1 MADNFMLDT
10 DEFAFDIT
18 AKENQVPP
26 PPTKATRAELEE
38 QLSQAEALFDEL
50 QLGYT
55 SNSEKFATRSE
66 YDTAKREVLK
76 LIQETIPAE
85 LNKIQKWEDKYSVK
99 RKTAAY
105 GDKGEVAI
113 PASRVFELQQRY
125 KAVVVAP
132 PASVKKYQA
141 AVKEVE
147 QLQARIDKPGT
158 RENKLS
164 EAEKYLLLASAWNN
178 VRQNVTPEVQ
188 QFLGEDVVTRVD
200 KYGNVNARIQFD
212 SPARADTFYES
223 NLQNARRAA
232 DNQFSDR
239 VVVKEDRWGR
249 PLEYSTVRSEQ
260 QSKDFAAF
268 ESRLNQVAEGN
279 LTPAQIV
286 RSTPTAPTVTPT
298 QGAPGQENRGA
309 MTGRLGQQAATP
321 EAAMQD
327 RQFAGARTVQ
337 PSRIASEQ
345 VGDFRGAMTGRLE
358 AGLGPRGPVTP
369 TPTGTGT
376 GTGSGTGGTGRGGGT
391 GGGAGA
397 GAAGTGTIDGK
408 RAGLNW
414 EENIRKYFPKQ
425 AWLLDEVDR
434 GTNADLFDLLKE
446 YSVPRPLT
454 QEELA
459 IFSARLENTGYYK
472 NLATSGKIRE
482 IKKVVG
488 DLGFDTTDFTRFI
501 NRAINLG
508 WEGERLTQETYK
520 EVFSTNP
527 DGSYVNPT
535 AAQRALKS
543 NDYLGLAN
551 ISRAYFNPVGTN
563 TANSRILRV
572 LTGEQNA
579 EDFVRQERELAKQR
593 YGHLSPLIDQGLSL
607 EDIASNYKRTAAAIL
622 ERDENSIDMTQA
634 DYEIALRFGEEG
646 KQRVMTNGEWERLL
660 RTDPRYG
667 WEKTENAKAEAR
679 SLANTVVQA
688 FGRII

>member
-1 MADNFMLDT
+1 MAEDFTLSGSEYAIDLTNP
-10 DEFAFDIT
+10 A
-18 AKENQVPP
+18 NQVPP
-26 PPTKATRAELEE
+26 PPVSATLEE
-38 QLSQAEALFDEL
+38 LQGQLEEAKTL
-50 QLGYT
+50 QEDLKKGFGKT
-55 SNSEKFATRSE
+55 DTPFASRAD
-66 YDTAKREVLK
+66 YDKAKRENLTLVQTTLPDAIDLRK
-76 LIQETIPAE
+76 G
-85 LNKIQKWEDKYSVK
+85 WEDKYSVK
-99 RKTAAY
+99 RGQIGKDA
-105 GDKGEVAI
+105 VVV
-113 PASRVFELQQRY
+113 PASEVYQIQQNY
-125 KAVVVAP
+125 KAVTSKP
-132 PASVKKYQA
+132 SP
-141 AVKEVE
+141 AVKRYLDAVNAVK
-147 QLQARIDKPGT
+147 QLQAKIDRPGT
-158 RENKLS
+158 KENKMSDADKFLM
-164 EAEKYLLLASAWNN
+164 LASAWNG
-178 VRQNVTPEVQ
+178 VKATITPEVEKVLGNDIPTTVDEYGRSLRTVNIVLPSEVNTFIQSNANKAMNAADQ
-188 QFLGEDVVTRVD
+188 QFSTRV
-200 KYGNVNARIQFD
+200 VE
-212 SPARADTFYES
+212 T
-223 NLQNARRAA
+223 
-232 DNQFSDR
+232 
-239 VVVKEDRWGR
+239 EDRYGR
-249 PLEYSTVRSEQ
+249 PLTYTSIRDEK
-260 QSKDFAAF
+260 QSADLSAF
-268 ESRLNQVAEGN
+268 ETRLNRVLQTGATVE
-279 LTPAQIV
+279 QI
-286 RSTPTAPTVTPT
+286 APETTKAPVVPMG
-298 QGAPGQENRGA
+298 GAPGQENRGE

-321 EAAMQD
+321 IAATQD
-327 RQFAGARTVQ
+327 RQFAGAPIVQ
-337 PSRIASEQ
+337 PSRVASQQ
-345 VGDFRGAMTGRLE
+345 VGDFRGSMTGRLE
-358 AGLGPRGPVTP
+358 AGLGERTPIKKKPVDS
-369 TPTGTGT
+369 GG
-376 GTGSGTGGTGRGGGT
+376 GGGGTGGTGGGGT

-482 IKKVVG
+482 IKAVVG

-508 WEGERLTQETYK
+508 WEGARLTQETYR

-563 TANSRILRV
+563 TANSRIVRV

-579 EDFVRQERELAKQR
+579 EDFTRQERELAKQR